1 MEAQLSRLVGEGR
14 SEFMRPLEPPPIANP
29 DDLLP
34 GVAAARHHLVKL
46 RAQRLR
52 IEVRDHVREDFG
64 GAVLER
70 AKHTEQHAARDTA
83 PGARAPPRL
92 PFATLLACELALAAG
107 TRGQTCALGGA
118 PPARPG
124 EGKAPE
130 ARVIF
135 IAQQALTA
143 ARLVLERRQVER
155 AVSEISRGG
164 SAPPRGAVAA
174 QRVFFKTP
182 RPLARPSGMPVA
194 RATTVASAR
203 PLQGAWMAPGSR
215 GA

>member
-1 MEAQLSRLVGEGR
+1 MEAQLSMLVGEGR

-92 PFATLLACELALAAG
+92 PFATLLACELALAEGDAWTDVRVGRCATSPPGGGQSARGSCHLHSATGSHRGAPG
-107 TRGQTCALGGA
+107 TRA
-118 PPARPG
+118 PPGRARRKRDQPG
-124 EGKAPE
+124 G
-130 ARVIF
+130 
-135 IAQQALTA
+135 
-143 ARLVLERRQVER
+143 ER
-155 AVSEISRGG
+155 AAPGGG
-164 SAPPRGAVAA
+164 SSSTR
-174 QRVFFKTP
+174 FF
-182 RPLARPSGMPVA
+182 
-194 RATTVASAR
+194 
-203 PLQGAWMAPGSR
+203 
-215 GA
+215 